1 MTSINNYFDE
11 KLDDFETLTFSILW
25 VGNHIGEAAGGMT
38 VTERMSALNASNEIL
53 ANTADTSDKDLFVLA
68 LMVVGGENA
77 QSLLD
82 TYNADSRSTEQGLK
96 DTARILTEYAE
107 SGQSGAVEQSTFF
120 MNALVKMA
128 QAVIDESDESSS
140 DMKARNKAFDFITE
154 LMSANP
160 KPNKSGRK
168 AAENSTSNAFKNQS
182 VGVKTITQKIR
193 KKTTDKIK
201 SKTKS
206 GNYGCSGC
214 AIFVAIVVF
223 ILYLLFTSF
232 FDELFVE
239 KPNEPTVQELQQP
252 YKPTQ
257 REDFQS
263 ANNISFEQAF
273 KNARMK
279 NQEVFMWKGKPY
291 TTELKK

>member
-1 MTSINNYFDE
+1 
-11 KLDDFETLTFSILW
+11 
-25 VGNHIGEAAGGMT
+25 
-38 VTERMSALNASNEIL
+38 
-53 ANTADTSDKDLFVLA
+53 
-68 LMVVGGENA
+68 MV
-77 QSLLD
+77 
-82 TYNADSRSTEQGLK
+82 
-96 DTARILTEYAE
+96 
-107 SGQSGAVEQSTFF
+107 
-120 MNALVKMA
+120 
-128 QAVIDESDESSS
+128 
-140 DMKARNKAFDFITE
+140 
-154 LMSANP
+154 
-160 KPNKSGRK
+160 
-168 AAENSTSNAFKNQS
+168 
-182 VGVKTITQKIR
+182 
-193 KKTTDKIK
+193 KIK
-201 SKTKS
+201 SKSKS

-239 KPNEPTVQELQQP
+239 KPNEPTAQELQQP